1 MDRLK
6 HAVDGIRKIE
16 FTKRTLFYVLGVVMV
31 AAIGGVI
38 IGLSTF
44 LANRLNVA
52 LTADP
57 NVASHVRFDTE
68 GFEKLQLTK

>member
-6 HAVDGIRKIE
+6 RAIDNVRKIE
-16 FTKRTLFYVLGVVMV
+16 FTKRTLFYAMGVLMV

-38 IGLSTF
+38 IGLATF
-44 LANRLNVA
+44 LANHMNLA

-57 NVASHVRFDTE
+57 NLAPHVRFDTE